1 MRHFTL
7 SVLLLFSVSIFA
19 QYEYEPNDE
28 FPFGRFN
35 PNAPKE
41 TADFASMIGT
51 CNCKSENRNP
61 DGSWNEPIDMT
72 WTFKYIMNGMGVQDE
87 TIKADGKHSGS
98 IRQFSAD
105 SSRWYVHYYSS
116 PFVSNKLPT
125 WEGNKKD
132 GKIVLYKEQKAPNG
146 MDGFYRLTFYDM
158 SDYGYKWIGEW
169 VDTTEKIVYPTWKI
183 ACTKPD
189 IKKSDI
195 DIIKKNTK
203 AFSQSLMDAEYAK
216 LVSLYS
222 DDGKIFPNNRH
233 IISGKEGLS
242 DYWTL
247 PDGIKTLYH
256 KVTPSEIHIENEIAY
271 DYGVYE
277 GKTLKKDK
285 TEVSW
290 KGKYVIVWKK
300 VNNDWKIYLDIWNNI
315 SD

>member
-28 FPFGRFN
+28 FPFGRLN

-41 TADFASMIGT
+41 TADFAPMIGK
-51 CNCKSENRNP
+51 CNCKSESRNP

-116 PFVSNKLPT
+116 PFVSSTLPT

-146 MDGFYRLTFYDM
+146 IKGFYRLTFYDM
-158 SDYGYKWIGEW
+158 SETSYKWIGEW
-169 VDTTEKIVYPTWKI
+169 VDTAEKIIYPTWKI
-183 ACTKPD
+183 SCTKP
-189 IKKSDI
+189 
-195 DIIKKNTK
+195 
-203 AFSQSLMDAEYAK
+203 E
-216 LVSLYS
+216 
-222 DDGKIFPNNRH
+222 
-233 IISGKEGLS
+233 
-242 DYWTL
+242 
-247 PDGIKTLYH
+247 
-256 KVTPSEIHIENEIAY
+256 
-271 DYGVYE
+271 
-277 GKTLKKDK
+277 
-285 TEVSW
+285 
-290 KGKYVIVWKK
+290 
-300 VNNDWKIYLDIWNNI
+300 
-315 SD
+315 